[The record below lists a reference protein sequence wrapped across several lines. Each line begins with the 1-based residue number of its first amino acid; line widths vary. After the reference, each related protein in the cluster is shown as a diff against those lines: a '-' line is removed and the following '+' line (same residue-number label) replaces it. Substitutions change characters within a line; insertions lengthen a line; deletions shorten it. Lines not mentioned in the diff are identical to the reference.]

1 MENYLRRYRQ
11 KLSLKIHLC
20 VLHFYSGN
28 VLCEQIWLPSCGH
41 GVCLVYALFPR
52 LSFGSNQLHSPNYPY
67 EYNGNTVNVLV
78 LERQRQRTELEL
90 PLHTYRTHK
99 YIPIE
104 KEVMLCSNTL
114 TICSSCEVNFHFV
127 ATSDK

>member
-67 EYNGNTVNVLV
+67 EYNGNN
-78 LERQRQRTELEL
+78 
-90 PLHTYRTHK
+90 
-99 YIPIE
+99 
-104 KEVMLCSNTL
+104 
-114 TICSSCEVNFHFV
+114 CECIGVG
-127 ATSDK
+127 ATAPAN